1 MRSNGLR
8 APFQGQF
15 FCRKDVGESSVAIS
29 TRKGASPLPRRMHSP
44 NRLKSGARKCGG
56 SQGQGGNAVSPVDFL
71 RATFGVA
78 GAPPELH
85 LCGRADFRSHQ
96 CENSRARCEATGQER
111 GAAPRSNR
119 ASPHLC
125 RCRQHRRIPE
135 ENASQWGALRFATNI
150 SRATR
155 SPPPPPRASLPPT
168 PQVPPHPFG
177 ACPLANIAEVVGI
190 LTKTLRSSKGAPK
203 QRLGCSC
210 GATASIVQRQKSA
223 ELQSPAWQNFPLL
236 AGSCQHSVFSG
247 LFRRVSWHRPPQ

>member
-1 MRSNGLR
+1 MATQSARSISCEQLSASQEHHQSSTYTGELTS
-8 APFQGQF
+8 APTSAKTAEHGVKPQDRSEERLQGPIVPRPISADAANTGAFQ
-15 FCRKDVGESSVAIS
+15 K
-29 TRKGASPLPRRMHSP
+29 KMPR
-44 NRLKSGARKCGG
+44 SGALC
-56 SQGQGGNAVSPVDFL
+56 ALPPTSPV
-71 RATFGVA
+71 
-78 GAPPELH
+78 PP
-85 LCGRADFRSHQ
+85 
-96 CENSRARCEATGQER
+96 
-111 GAAPRSNR
+111 
-119 ASPHLC
+119 
-125 RCRQHRRIPE
+125 
-135 ENASQWGALRFATNI
+135 AL
-150 SRATR
+150 
-155 SPPPPPRASLPPT
+155 PPPPPGASLPPT